1 MAVLLLRLWLRMRLP
16 LQLMLLLVAVGLAW
30 LLSRLPA
37 GLPACCCCW
46 LLVTSQSDN
55 NTKFLISRVDT
66 ENSEGLLFYLP
77 LLQCRVIYCGCA
89 CSAIAAVAGETTL
102 AVSTTR
108 SQHFAWISFPEETTG
123 P

>member
-1 MAVLLLRLWLRMRLP
+1 
-16 LQLMLLLVAVGLAW
+16 MLLLVAACCCLLPLLLL

-46 LLVTSQSDN
+46 LLVTSQSEN
-55 NTKFLISRVDT
+55 NTKFSISCVDT
-66 ENSEGLLFYLP
+66 ESSEGLLFYLP

-102 AVSTTR
+102 AVSTSR
-108 SQHFAWISFPEETTG
+108 SQHFALISFPEETTG

>member
-1 MAVLLLRLWLRMRLP
+1 VQASEVSLAVLLLRLWL
-16 LQLMLLLVAVGLAW
+16 LLLL

-46 LLVTSQSDN
+46 LLITSQSDN